1 MFSLQYPDDWETVPF
16 TAVHRFNKGIS
27 ITKAELVENGIAVIN
42 YGQIH
47 AKNNLSVT
55 TNPDSI
61 RFAPANFDIGNVQPL
76 KVGDLVFADTS
87 EDRAGIGA
95 FVRFDLGGTAFPG
108 YHTLVARPHERFRH
122 KYFSYLYLSD
132 VWRDQVRQSA
142 MGVKVYSI
150 TQSLLKQA
158 TILVPPEAQQ
168 NRIVQ
173 FLDHETAKID
183 HLIAKQRE
191 LIALTESR
199 LKLWRERS
207 FWGEAQTENPFLNP
221 PAGWMVLRNRHL
233 LEHVDVRS
241 ETGDEEML
249 SVSHITGVTPRS
261 MKNVNMFEAESTVG
275 YKLVAK
281 NELVIN
287 TMWAW
292 MGALGVSA
300 YEGIVSPAYNVYRFR
315 DLDAV
320 NPMYFDCMYRTDA
333 YVSLMK
339 AHSRGIWESRL
350 RLYPEVFLRLSS
362 LVPPKDVQDRLVA
375 ENNER
380 TAEAEKLITH
390 CHQAIELL
398 QERRSALITA
408 AVTGQIEV

>member
-1 MFSLQYPDDWETVPF
+1 M
-16 TAVHRFNKGIS
+16 
-27 ITKAELVENGIAVIN
+27 
-42 YGQIH
+42 
-47 AKNNLSVT
+47 
-55 TNPDSI
+55 
-61 RFAPANFDIGNVQPL
+61 
-76 KVGDLVFADTS
+76 
-87 EDRAGIGA
+87 
-95 FVRFDLGGTAFPG
+95 
-108 YHTLVARPHERFRH
+108 
-122 KYFSYLYLSD
+122 SD
-132 VWRDQVRQSA
+132 
-142 MGVKVYSI
+142 
-150 TQSLLKQA
+150 
-158 TILVPPEAQQ
+158 AQQ
-168 NRIVQ
+168 ERIVK
-173 FLDHETAKID
+173 FLDTETAKID

-191 LIALTESR
+191 LITLTESR
-199 LKLWRERS
+199 LKLWRERT
-207 FWGEAQTENPFLNP
+207 FWGEVQTEDPFLNP
-221 PAGWMVLRNRHL
+221 PTGWKVLRNRHL
-233 LEHVDVRS
+233 LEHVDARS

-380 TAEAEKLITH
+380 TTEAEKLITR
-390 CHQAIELL
+390 CHKAIELL

>member
-1 MFSLQYPDDWETVPF
+1 MSQKFPKV
-16 TAVHRFNKGIS
+16 RFNRFARIHGGGTPQSNPSYWGGS
-27 ITKAELVENGIAVIN
+27 IPFATPKDLRPVDGKKLLKTERTLTAEGARRGSSIAQPGDVLLSVRAPVGYSVLVETEVAFSQGCKALSLDKSKAFAPFIVYAINAFKSTLESAANGTTFQELSSRGIAESSIP
-42 YGQIH
+42 
-47 AKNNLSVT
+47 LPDFVT
-55 TNPDSI
+55 
-61 RFAPANFDIGNVQPL
+61 
-76 KVGDLVFADTS
+76 
-87 EDRAGIGA
+87 
-95 FVRFDLGGTAFPG
+95 
-108 YHTLVARPHERFRH
+108 
-122 KYFSYLYLSD
+122 
-132 VWRDQVRQSA
+132 
-142 MGVKVYSI
+142 
-150 TQSLLKQA
+150 
-158 TILVPPEAQQ
+158 QQ
-168 NRIVQ
+168 QIVQ
-173 FLDHETAKID
+173 YLDKETAKID
-183 HLIAKQRE
+183 RLIAKQRE
-191 LIALTESR
+191 LISLTETR

-207 FWGEAQTENPFLNP
+207 FWGEAQTEDPFLCP
-221 PAGWMVLRNRHL
+221 PAGWKVLRNRHL
-233 LEHVDVRS
+233 LEHMDARS

-275 YKLVAK
+275 YRLVAK

-390 CHQAIELL
+390 CHQAIKLL
-398 QERRSALITA
+398 QERRSALIMA

>member
-1 MFSLQYPDDWETVPF
+1 MT
-16 TAVHRFNKGIS
+16 
-27 ITKAELVENGIAVIN
+27 IAKPIWLPEFQSN
-42 YGQIH
+42 WDLI
-47 AKNNLSVT
+47 
-55 TNPDSI
+55 
-61 RFAPANFDIGNVQPL
+61 PL
-76 KVGDLVFADTS
+76 KRLCTIETGTADTQDADPDGS
-87 EDRAGIGA
+87 YD
-95 FVRFDLGGTAFPG
+95 FVIRSP
-108 YHTLVARPHERFRH
+108 R
-122 KYFSYLYLSD
+122 
-132 VWRDQVRQSA
+132 
-142 MGVKVYSI
+142 
-150 TQSLLKQA
+150 LKQA
-158 TILVPPEAQQ
+158 STYTFDCEAIVTAGDGAVGEVFHYMNGPFLAHQRTYVLHSFQGIDARYLFYFFSSHFRFMCQDGSAKTTVDSVRRWMLTDMPILVPPENLQK
-168 NRIVQ
+168 RIAQ
-173 FLDHETAKID
+173 FLDTETAKID

-191 LIALTESR
+191 LITLTESR
-199 LKLWRERS
+199 LKLWRERT
-207 FWGEAQTENPFLNP
+207 FWGEVQTEDPFLNP
-221 PAGWMVLRNRHL
+221 PTGWKVLRNRHL
-233 LEHVDVRS
+233 LEHVDARS

-275 YKLVAK
+275 YKLVAE

-380 TAEAEKLITH
+380 TTEAEKLITR
-390 CHQAIELL
+390 CHKAIELL

>member
-1 MFSLQYPDDWETVPF
+1 MTKVIQRPGFPTSLSFPVVGLRHIVDCLDGQRIPVEAQYRLPGPIPYWGAGTIQDYVDKFIFNEPLILLGEDGAPFDDATRNVAHYSEGKIWVNNHMHVLRPREGVNARFLTYALNCVSYSEYLSGAIIPKLTQSQMMGIQVPF
-16 TAVHRFNKGIS
+16 PGLEIQNA
-27 ITKAELVENGIAVIN
+27 IA
-42 YGQIH
+42 
-47 AKNNLSVT
+47 T
-55 TNPDSI
+55 
-61 RFAPANFDIGNVQPL
+61 
-76 KVGDLVFADTS
+76 
-87 EDRAGIGA
+87 
-95 FVRFDLGGTAFPG
+95 
-108 YHTLVARPHERFRH
+108 
-122 KYFSYLYLSD
+122 YLD
-132 VWRDQVRQSA
+132 
-142 MGVKVYSI
+142 
-150 TQSLLKQA
+150 
-158 TILVPPEAQQ
+158 E
-168 NRIVQ
+168 
-173 FLDHETAKID
+173 ETAKID

-207 FWGEAQTENPFLNP
+207 FWGEAQTEDPFLSP
-221 PAGWMVLRNRHL
+221 PAGWKVLRNRHL
-233 LEHVDVRS
+233 LEHMDARS

-275 YKLVAK
+275 YRLVAK

>member
-1 MFSLQYPDDWETVPF
+1 MINVPLKYVTKVNRYSLTGTTDPDYRFLYCDVSSVERGNLTIPDATLRFADSPSRARRIAKSGDIVMSTVRPYLK
-16 TAVHRFNKGIS
+16 AV
-27 ITKAELVENGIAVIN
+27 AQV
-42 YGQIH
+42 
-47 AKNNLSVT
+47 
-55 TNPDSI
+55 PDSEDSLI
-61 RFAPANFDIGNVQPL
+61 FSTGFAVLTPAQE
-76 KVGDLVFADTS
+76 KVDS
-87 EDRAGIGA
+87 R
-95 FVRFDLGGTAFPG
+95 
-108 YHTLVARPHERFRH
+108 
-122 KYFSYLYLSD
+122 YLYWVLQSDPFVAEATRWSNGVSYPAINVDDLMRIKLSLPTL
-132 VWRDQVRQSA
+132 QVQ
-142 MGVKVYSI
+142 M
-150 TQSLLKQA
+150 
-158 TILVPPEAQQ
+158 
-168 NRIVQ
+168 RIAD
-173 FLDHETAKID
+173 FLDTETAKID
-183 HLIAKQRE
+183 RLIAKQRE
-191 LIALTESR
+191 LITLTESR

-207 FWGEAQTENPFLNP
+207 FWGEAQTEDPFLSP
-221 PAGWMVLRNRHL
+221 PAGWKVLRNRHL
-233 LEHVDVRS
+233 LEHMDARS

-275 YKLVAK
+275 YRLVAK

>member
-1 MFSLQYPDDWETVPF
+1 MKTVALRHLSSVPIRNGLGLPGDNANQSDPRYIRTTDIATPTSLKEDTFVSQPTD
-16 TAVHRFNKGIS
+16 I
-27 ITKAELVENGIAVIN
+27 AERAPVE
-42 YGQIH
+42 Y
-47 AKNNLSVT
+47 
-55 TNPDSI
+55 
-61 RFAPANFDIGNVQPL
+61 
-76 KVGDLVFADTS
+76 GDLLLVS
-87 EDRAGIGA
+87 AGASIG
-95 FVRFDLGGTAFPG
+95 
-108 YHTLVARPHERFRH
+108 
-122 KYFSYLYLSD
+122 KSYLHLTHGPACYAGFLTRVRPKSLRSGLFLSY
-132 VWRDQVRQSA
+132 W
-142 MGVKVYSI
+142 
-150 TQSLLKQA
+150 TQSSHYNDQIRSA
-158 TILVPPEAQQ
+158 AVQSTIENFSSARYKELQVPDLPDAQQ
-168 NRIVQ
+168 ERIVQ

-380 TAEAEKLITH
+380 TTEAEKLITR
-390 CHQAIELL
+390 CHKAIELL

>member
-87 EDRAGIGA
+87 EDRVGIGA

-191 LIALTESR
+191 LIS
-199 LKLWRERS
+199 
-207 FWGEAQTENPFLNP
+207 
-221 PAGWMVLRNRHL
+221 L
-233 LEHVDVRS
+233 LEERLSAFMEDALVKGISHDNASPMEWRRVKHLFKLRDERNHLEREEVTLLSLYAKHGVRKYD
-241 ETGDEEML
+241 EIEERTGNPVRTVQDYKC
-249 SVSHITGVTPRS
+249 VHAGDII
-261 MKNVNMFEAESTVG
+261 VNII
-275 YKLVAK
+275 L
-281 NELVIN
+281 
-287 TMWAW
+287 AW
-292 MGALGVSA
+292 MGSIGRSPHDGV
-300 YEGIVSPAYNVYRFR
+300 ISPAYDIWTPLEGVSSRYYHYLFR
-315 DLDAV
+315 TKWFSGECYKRGKGIMMMRWRTYADQFGDIRVPFPTQQEQDYLV
-320 NPMYFDCMYRTDA
+320 NLIERE
-333 YVSLMK
+333 
-339 AHSRGIWESRL
+339 ESQ
-350 RLYPEVFLRLSS
+350 
-362 LVPPKDVQDRLVA
+362 VQ
-375 ENNER
+375 N
-380 TAEAEKLITH
+380 LISK
-390 CHQAIELL
+390 CQRMIDLL

>member
-1 MFSLQYPDDWETVPF
+1 MKTVALRHLSSVPIRNGLGLPGDNADQSDPRYIRTTDIATPTSLKEDTFVSQPTD
-16 TAVHRFNKGIS
+16 I
-27 ITKAELVENGIAVIN
+27 AERAPVE
-42 YGQIH
+42 Y
-47 AKNNLSVT
+47 
-55 TNPDSI
+55 
-61 RFAPANFDIGNVQPL
+61 
-76 KVGDLVFADTS
+76 GDLLLVS
-87 EDRAGIGA
+87 AGASIG
-95 FVRFDLGGTAFPG
+95 
-108 YHTLVARPHERFRH
+108 
-122 KYFSYLYLSD
+122 KSYLHLAHDPACYAGFLTRVRPKSLRSGLFLSY
-132 VWRDQVRQSA
+132 W
-142 MGVKVYSI
+142 
-150 TQSLLKQA
+150 TQSSHYNDQIRSA
-158 TILVPPEAQQ
+158 AVQSTIENFSSARYKELQVPDLPDVQQ
-168 NRIVQ
+168 DRIVQ

-191 LIALTESR
+191 LITLTESR
-199 LKLWRERS
+199 LTLWRERN
-207 FWGEAQTENPFLNP
+207 FWGEAQTENPFLSP
-221 PAGWMVLRNRHL
+221 PAGWKVLRNRHL
-233 LEHVDVRS
+233 LEHMDARS

-300 YEGIVSPAYNVYRFR
+300 YEGIISPAYNVYRFR

-320 NPMYFDCMYRTDA
+320 NPMYFDCMYRTNA

-375 ENNER
+375 
-380 TAEAEKLITH
+380 
-390 CHQAIELL
+390 
-398 QERRSALITA
+398 
-408 AVTGQIEV
+408 AVS

>member
-1 MFSLQYPDDWETVPF
+1 MKTVALRHLSSVPIRNGLGLPGDNADQSNPRYIRTTDIATPTSLKEDTFVSQPTD
-16 TAVHRFNKGIS
+16 I
-27 ITKAELVENGIAVIN
+27 AERAPVE
-42 YGQIH
+42 Y
-47 AKNNLSVT
+47 
-55 TNPDSI
+55 
-61 RFAPANFDIGNVQPL
+61 
-76 KVGDLVFADTS
+76 GDLLIVS
-87 EDRAGIGA
+87 AGASIG
-95 FVRFDLGGTAFPG
+95 
-108 YHTLVARPHERFRH
+108 
-122 KYFSYLYLSD
+122 KSYLHLAHDPACYAGFLTRVRPKSLRSGLFLSYWTQSSHYNDQIRSAAVQSTIENFSSARYKELRVPDLSD
-132 VWRDQVRQSA
+132 
-142 MGVKVYSI
+142 
-150 TQSLLKQA
+150 
-158 TILVPPEAQQ
+158 AQQ
-168 NRIVQ
+168 ERIVK
-173 FLDHETAKID
+173 FLDTETAKID

-207 FWGEAQTENPFLNP
+207 FWGEAQTEDPFLSP
-221 PAGWMVLRNRHL
+221 PAGWKVLRNRHL
-233 LEHVDVRS
+233 LEHMDARS

-261 MKNVNMFEAESTVG
+261 MKNVNMFEAESTIG

-380 TAEAEKLITH
+380 TTEAEKLITR
-390 CHQAIELL
+390 CHKAIELL

>member
-1 MFSLQYPDDWETVPF
+1 MSQKFPKV
-16 TAVHRFNKGIS
+16 RFNRFARIHGGGTPQSNPSYWGGS
-27 ITKAELVENGIAVIN
+27 IPFATPKDLRPVDGKKLLKTERTLTAEGARRGSSIAQPGDVLLSVRAPVGYSVLVETEVAFSQGCKALSLDKSKAFAPFIVYATNAFKSTLESAANGTTFQELSSRGIAESSIP
-42 YGQIH
+42 
-47 AKNNLSVT
+47 LPDFVT
-55 TNPDSI
+55 
-61 RFAPANFDIGNVQPL
+61 
-76 KVGDLVFADTS
+76 
-87 EDRAGIGA
+87 
-95 FVRFDLGGTAFPG
+95 
-108 YHTLVARPHERFRH
+108 
-122 KYFSYLYLSD
+122 
-132 VWRDQVRQSA
+132 
-142 MGVKVYSI
+142 
-150 TQSLLKQA
+150 
-158 TILVPPEAQQ
+158 QQ
-168 NRIVQ
+168 QIVQ
-173 FLDHETAKID
+173 YLDKETAKID
-183 HLIAKQRE
+183 RLIAKQRE
-191 LIALTESR
+191 LISLTETR

-207 FWGEAQTENPFLNP
+207 FWGEVQTEDPFLNP
-221 PAGWMVLRNRHL
+221 PAGWKVLRNRHL
-233 LEHVDVRS
+233 LEHMDARS

-275 YKLVAK
+275 YRLVAK

-380 TAEAEKLITH
+380 TTEAEKLITR
-390 CHQAIELL
+390 CHKAIELL

>member
-1 MFSLQYPDDWETVPF
+1 MKTVALRHLSSVPIRNGLGLPGDNADQSNPRYIRTTDIATPTSLKEDTFVSQPTD
-16 TAVHRFNKGIS
+16 I
-27 ITKAELVENGIAVIN
+27 AERAPVE
-42 YGQIH
+42 Y
-47 AKNNLSVT
+47 
-55 TNPDSI
+55 
-61 RFAPANFDIGNVQPL
+61 
-76 KVGDLVFADTS
+76 GDLLIVS
-87 EDRAGIGA
+87 AGASIG
-95 FVRFDLGGTAFPG
+95 
-108 YHTLVARPHERFRH
+108 
-122 KYFSYLYLSD
+122 KSYLHLAHDPACYAGFLTRVRPKSLRSGLFLSYWTQSSHYNDQIRSAAVQSTIENFSSARYKELRVPDLSD
-132 VWRDQVRQSA
+132 
-142 MGVKVYSI
+142 
-150 TQSLLKQA
+150 
-158 TILVPPEAQQ
+158 AQQ
-168 NRIVQ
+168 ERIVK
-173 FLDHETAKID
+173 FLDTETAKID

-207 FWGEAQTENPFLNP
+207 FWGEAQTEDPFLSP
-221 PAGWMVLRNRHL
+221 PAGWKVLRNRHL
-233 LEHVDVRS
+233 LEHMDARS

-315 DLDAV
+315 DIDAV
-320 NPMYFDCMYRTDA
+320 NPMYFDCMYRTNA

-398 QERRSALITA
+398 QERRSTLITA